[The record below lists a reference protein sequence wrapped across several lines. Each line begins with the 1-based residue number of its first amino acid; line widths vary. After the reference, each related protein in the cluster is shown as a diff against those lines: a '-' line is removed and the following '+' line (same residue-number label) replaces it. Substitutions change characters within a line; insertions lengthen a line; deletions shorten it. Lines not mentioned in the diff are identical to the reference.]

1 MVDYCNVNLSPWQCG
16 AVNCI
21 GCEYNKAKEDNVA
34 DSKYMSA
41 EKLVSDVILLA
52 GKDGANMRVRLCDD
66 AGNLY
71 IVKRVSIDT
80 SDSTVWLDVDIEEV
94 DDEIP
99 SASDIS
105 A

>member
-41 EKLVSDVILLA
+41 EKLVSDQ
-52 GKDGANMRVRLCDD
+52 
-66 AGNLY
+66 
-71 IVKRVSIDT
+71 T
-80 SDSTVWLDVDIEEV
+80 
-94 DDEIP
+94 
-99 SASDIS
+99 
-105 A
+105 

>member
-1 MVDYCNVNLSPWQCG
+1 
-16 AVNCI
+16 
-21 GCEYNKAKEDNVA
+21 
-34 DSKYMSA
+34 
-41 EKLVSDVILLA
+41 
-52 GKDGANMRVRLCDD
+52 MRVRLCDD